1 MAAYSIRDLEVL
13 TGIKAHTIRIW
24 EKRYCI
30 MEPQRTD
37 SNIRY
42 YTDLDLKW
50 LLNISLLYRHGLKI
64 SNIACMN
71 IEEIND
77 KIMEFTRNPLN
88 ENNQIDS
95 LIIAMINLNEIQFE
109 EALSKSTNTI
119 GFEETVVKIL
129 YPFLIRIGILWQIN
143 SINPAQEHFVSNI
156 IRQKLIVAIHG
167 LKTNQRK
174 NGKKFILFMPEG
186 ELHELGMLF
195 NYYLIKNSGHEVIYL
210 GQSVPFNDLIE
221 VTKIREHHYLLTSIT
236 SGLSENELKSYINKL
251 SLQFPKK
258 KILVSGPLITEYNF
272 PISRNIVKILSIT
285 DFKRILDKISNN

>member
-88 ENNQIDS
+88 EDSQIDS

-109 EALSKSTNTI
+109 EVLSKSTNTI
-119 GFEETVVKIL
+119 GFEDTVVKIL
-129 YPFLIRIGILWQIN
+129 YPFFIKIGILWQIN

-156 IRQKLIVAIHG
+156 IRQKLIVSIHG
-167 LKTNQRK
+167 LKTNRRK
-174 NGKKFILFMPEG
+174 DSKKFILFLPEG

-195 NYYLIKNSGHEVIYL
+195 NYYLIKNNGHEVIYL
-210 GQSVPFNDLIE
+210 GQSVPFDDLIE

-236 SGLSENELKSYINKL
+236 SGLSENELKSYINKI

-258 KILVSGPLITEYNF
+258 KILVSGPLITKYNF

-285 DFKRILDKISNN
+285 DFKRVLDKISNN